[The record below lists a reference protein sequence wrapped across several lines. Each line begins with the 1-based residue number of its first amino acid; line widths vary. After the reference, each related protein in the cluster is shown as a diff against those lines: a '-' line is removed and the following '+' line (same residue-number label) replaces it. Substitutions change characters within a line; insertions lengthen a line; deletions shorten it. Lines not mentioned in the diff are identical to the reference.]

1 MSADVPNPLA
11 TEARISFR
19 RLRGDDL
26 PLLVRW
32 LGDPDVSPWYGEG
45 EPTLAS
51 LTARYADR
59 ITGEDTTRAFVIE
72 IDGQK
77 VGYIQCYW
85 IADEPDYA
93 RQLALPPMPEPGA
106 VGTDLFI
113 GEEAF
118 RNRGWGTPIL
128 RAFHRQIVFG
138 EMQAS
143 VAIIA
148 PSPNNRR
155 AIRVYEKVGFRWLK
169 TVSIVDDDH
178 EENSGPEYVMLL
190 TRAEFAK
197 TS

>member
-1 MSADVPNPLA
+1 MTVSPS
-11 TEARISFR
+11 ESSISFR
-19 RLRGDDL
+19 PLANDDL
-26 PLLVRW
+26 PLLLRW
-32 LGDPDVSPWYGEG
+32 LGDPDVSPWYEEG
-45 EPTLAS
+45 ALTLANIQS
-51 LTARYADR
+51 KYAPR
-59 ITGEDTTRAFVIE
+59 ILGTDTTRAFVIE
-72 IDGQK
+72 MDSQK
-77 VGYIQCYW
+77 VSYIQCYW

-148 PSPNNRR
+148 PSPDNHR
-155 AIRVYEKVGFRWLK
+155 AIRVYEKLGFRWLK

-190 TRAEFAK
+190 TRTEFAK

>member
-1 MSADVPNPLA
+1 M
-11 TEARISFR
+11 
-19 RLRGDDL
+19 
-26 PLLVRW
+26 
-32 LGDPDVSPWYGEG
+32 
-45 EPTLAS
+45 TLANIQS
-51 LTARYADR
+51 KYAPR
-59 ITGEDTTRAFVIE
+59 ILGTDMTRTFVIE
-72 IDGQK
+72 IDGQN

-85 IADEPDYA
+85 IADEPDSA

-118 RNRGWGTPIL
+118 RNREWGTPIL

-148 PSPNNRR
+148 PSPDNRR

-169 TVSIVDDDH
+169 TVSIVDNEH
-178 EENSGPEYVMLL
+178 PENTGLEYVMLL
-190 TRAEFAK
+190 TREEFNTAA
-197 TS
+197 

>member
-1 MSADVPNPLA
+1 M
-11 TEARISFR
+11 
-19 RLRGDDL
+19 
-26 PLLVRW
+26 
-32 LGDPDVSPWYGEG
+32 
-45 EPTLAS
+45 
-51 LTARYADR
+51 
-59 ITGEDTTRAFVIE
+59 TRTFVIE
-72 IDGQK
+72 IDGQN

-85 IADEPDYA
+85 IADEPDSA

-118 RNRGWGTPIL
+118 RNREWGTPIL

-148 PSPNNRR
+148 PSPDNRR

-169 TVSIVDDDH
+169 TVSIVDNEH
-178 EENSGPEYVMLL
+178 PENTGLEYVMLL
-190 TRAEFAK
+190 TREEFNTAA
-197 TS
+197 